1 MMRAL
6 LPLLAIGC
14 NPWPDMHETYLDSMW
29 NTSIVTLDDGV
40 YVNLEDAGQLIRVGT
55 DDTWHVVDL
64 DGAQPVRMEA
74 DAAKGRLLVH
84 VTWPVCE
91 DQSKAIKLV
100 EDCPDAALSWE
111 TEMAIVDNGKR
122 VAVAKVPGHLNAMTF
137 TPDGDTAVAYLDDA
151 QSIDNAT
158 GPLIDLSEILLVDL
172 NNGDTSSISV
182 GFMPRNVLFT
192 RDGTR
197 AVVMSR
203 STVVVVD
210 LEERA
215 VSIEYPLTL
224 DADIEIDPSAAVLSP
239 DDRYVMIAIE
249 GTQDLYKLDLEVVS
263 IDMEGLEGIPSDM
276 ATDHTFA
283 QTVVVYG
290 DRAQVDIITE
300 HDFIERVSLE
310 IDDPATDIAMSEGQ
324 AVLFNSS
331 HMDVKDIIRVD
342 LESKETVEYVAANP
356 VHSLQLTPQG
366 DYAVAVLRPETEYGY
381 GSSGLDQYQDNRWGL
396 AVADMLSDNIVSLVL
411 ESAPVGLEVIEK
423 DDGAFALLLLDGV
436 DSLIQVNLAE
446 PGNYETIELPSTP
459 AGIDASPDGGFTIAH
474 VSALGQVSFLD
485 PASGDI
491 RTTGGF
497 ATSGMLNQNTLP
509 RRNQE

>member
-14 NPWPDMHETYLDSMW
+14 NPWPDLNETYINAMW

-40 YVNLEDAGQLIRVGT
+40 YVHLEESGQLIRVGT
-55 DDTWHVVDL
+55 DDSWQVVDL
-64 DGAQPVRMEA
+64 DGARPVRMEA
-74 DAAKGRLLVH
+74 DSFKDRLLVH
-84 VTWPVCE
+84 VEWPVCE
-91 DQSKAIKLV
+91 DQSKQIKLV
-100 EDCPDAALSWE
+100 EDCPDAALSWG
-111 TEMAIVDNGKR
+111 TELAIVNNGKR
-122 VAVAKVPGHLNAMTF
+122 SAVANVPGHLNAMTF
-137 TPDGDTAVAYLDDA
+137 TPDGDTAVAYLDDD
-151 QSIDNAT
+151 QSIDNAS
-158 GPLIDLSEILLVDL
+158 GPLVDLSEILLVDL

-203 STVVVVD
+203 STVVVVE

-290 DRAQVDIITE
+290 DRAQVDLITE

-324 AVLFNSS
+324 AVLFNTS
-331 HMDVKDIIRVD
+331 HMDVRDIVRVD
-342 LESKETVEYVAANP
+342 LETKEIVEYVAANP
-356 VHSLQLTPQG
+356 VDSLQLTPNS
-366 DYAVAVLRPETEYGY
+366 DYAVAILRPESDYGY
-381 GSSGLDQYQDNRWGL
+381 GGSSLDQYQDNRWGL
-396 AVADMLSDNIVSLVL
+396 AVADLLGDNIISLVL
-411 ESAPVGLEVIEK
+411 ESKPVGLEVIQK
-423 DDGAFALLLLDGV
+423 DDGAYALLLLDGV

-446 PGNYETIELPSTP
+446 PGNYEAIELPSAP

-491 RTTGGF
+491 RTTSGF
-497 ATSGMLNQNTLP
+497 ATSGMLAETTLP
-509 RRNQE
+509 RRDQE